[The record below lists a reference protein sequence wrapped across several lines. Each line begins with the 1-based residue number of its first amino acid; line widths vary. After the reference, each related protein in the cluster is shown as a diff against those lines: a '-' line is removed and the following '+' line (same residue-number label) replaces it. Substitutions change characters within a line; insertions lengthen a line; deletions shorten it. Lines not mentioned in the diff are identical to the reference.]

1 MRVALLLPVALCCA
15 ALAAPASA
23 AVRVDR
29 PGPAPGQPII
39 KTQAMPYGYSGGGYG
54 RPYGYSGGYGQPYGY
69 GWGYGQPY
77 GFSGGY
83 AQPAT
88 PYGYYGAYGQPS
100 PTAGIPGSWQPSASS
115 HPASDYYYGYR

>member
-1 MRVALLLPVALCCA
+1 MRVGLLLPVALCCA

-54 RPYGYSGGYGQPYGY
+54 QPYGYSGGGYAQRYGY
-69 GWGYGQPY
+69 GGYG
-77 GFSGGY
+77 SS
-83 AQPAT
+83 AT
-88 PYGYYGAYGQPS
+88 PYGYGGSYGQPS
-100 PTAGIPGSWQPSASS
+100 PPAGIPGSWQP
-115 HPASDYYYGYR
+115 